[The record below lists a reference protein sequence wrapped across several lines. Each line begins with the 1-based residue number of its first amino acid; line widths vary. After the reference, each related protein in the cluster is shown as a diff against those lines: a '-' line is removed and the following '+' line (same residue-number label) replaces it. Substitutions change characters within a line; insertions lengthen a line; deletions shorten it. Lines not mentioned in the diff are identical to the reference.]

1 MTFFASVYLSQSP
14 SDGHLPRE
22 MVARAVGSLFI
33 FSSPINLAGGS
44 VAWSRTKTK
53 QSRSGI
59 CGGGLPARLISEYC
73 AGKRESGKHSAR
85 RAPWVRYR
93 VTRSYSMFG
102 ARRVNDAIAI
112 QCQSDR
118 ITDTI
123 PAYFA
128 WSGRDGEARTTF
140 DISLTICRCD
150 STWLYSPPL
159 KVLLFRSR
167 ERCRAAGCEFSRR
180 AVNRA

>member
-1 MTFFASVYLSQSP
+1 
-14 SDGHLPRE
+14 
-22 MVARAVGSLFI
+22 MVARAAGPLFI
-33 FSSPINLAGGS
+33 FSSPINLARGS

-73 AGKRESGKHSAR
+73 AGKRESGEHSAR

-93 VTRSYSMFG
+93 VTRSYSVFG

-128 WSGRDGEARTTF
+128 WSGPRRGEARTTVRYF
-140 DISLTICRCD
+140 FND
-150 STWLYSPPL
+150 PPL
-159 KVLLFRSR
+159 RFCSLWPASSPLQVLLFPSR

>member
-1 MTFFASVYLSQSP
+1 M
-14 SDGHLPRE
+14 
-22 MVARAVGSLFI
+22 
-33 FSSPINLAGGS
+33 
-44 VAWSRTKTK
+44 AWSRTKTK

-73 AGKRESGKHSAR
+73 AGKRESGEHSAR

-93 VTRSYSMFG
+93 VTRSYSVFG

-128 WSGRDGEARTTF
+128 WSGRGDGGRRVRRS
-140 DISLTICRCD
+140 DISLTIRRCD
-150 STWLYSPPL
+150 STRCGRLAPL
-159 KVLLFRSR
+159 HVLLFPSR

-180 AVNRA
+180 AVNRLNRAACPTRGFRTFLYRSFN

>member
-1 MTFFASVYLSQSP
+1 M
-14 SDGHLPRE
+14 
-22 MVARAVGSLFI
+22 
-33 FSSPINLAGGS
+33 
-44 VAWSRTKTK
+44 AWSRTKTK

-73 AGKRESGKHSAR
+73 AGKRESRAPR

-93 VTRSYSMFG
+93 VTRSYSVFG

-123 PAYFA
+123 PAYSHGTTA
-128 WSGRDGEARTTF
+128 TGRRV
-140 DISLTICRCD
+140 R
-150 STWLYSPPL
+150 
-159 KVLLFRSR
+159 RSI
-167 ERCRAAGCEFSRR
+167 FL
-180 AVNRA
+180 